1 MNLFLLIIGLI
12 FLILGAELIIRG
24 SVSFGKKL
32 NVSLFA
38 IGVVIVAGGTSLPE
52 LASSINAV
60 VSNHA
65 DLAVGAVV
73 GSNIANLILVMAAT
87 SFLVP
92 IDNINQNQINQAWIN
107 IFLAI
112 VLIIMNLFIL
122 PFNFLFG
129 ILSIVFL
136 FCIMFL
142 QVKQGTLDVSEVEEK
157 GDYSLFLSITF
168 IVIGIIL
175 FVVGALVTNN
185 KNSLYFCKHC
195 KLAFTDLADLYNH
208 SVKEHDDD
216 DVEGIQEEAE
226 YEAEE
231 EVEEAEYEAEEE
243 VEKLK
248 TRNPYIAKG
257 VIIGLV
263 FVILFIPFFV
273 VVSDFVY
280 NIYIMQNDKMSPLI
294 EKNDWVSMSDTPISE
309 INSNDIIFYQ
319 GSDTL
324 LLHQV
329 VGRETYVYDSSGSVD
344 YVLTVKN
351 TVSSDKTKVT
361 EEQYL
366 GKMDFVIGNGDE
378 FGKTMYVLVRII
390 FNPVMIIPWLIIGM
404 TVPLFVM
411 RRRATINV

>member
-1 MNLFLLIIGLI
+1 MNLFLLIIGLTL
-12 FLILGAELIIRG
+12 LILGAELIIRG

-107 IFLAI
+107 ILLAV

-157 GDYSLFLSITF
+157 GDYSLFLSK
-168 IVIGIIL
+168 IG
-175 FVVGALVTNN
+175 
-185 KNSLYFCKHC
+185 
-195 KLAFTDLADLYNH
+195 
-208 SVKEHDDD
+208 
-216 DVEGIQEEAE
+216 
-226 YEAEE
+226 
-231 EVEEAEYEAEEE
+231 
-243 VEKLK
+243 
-248 TRNPYIAKG
+248 
-257 VIIGLV
+257 
-263 FVILFIPFFV
+263 
-273 VVSDFVY
+273 
-280 NIYIMQNDKMSPLI
+280 
-294 EKNDWVSMSDTPISE
+294 
-309 INSNDIIFYQ
+309 
-319 GSDTL
+319 
-324 LLHQV
+324 
-329 VGRETYVYDSSGSVD
+329 
-344 YVLTVKN
+344 
-351 TVSSDKTKVT
+351 
-361 EEQYL
+361 
-366 GKMDFVIGNGDE
+366 
-378 FGKTMYVLVRII
+378 
-390 FNPVMIIPWLIIGM
+390 
-404 TVPLFVM
+404 
-411 RRRATINV
+411 RAHV